1 MDALKRIALLLL
13 VSFTLVQ
20 CGDLFLGSDVDSGDP
35 LITYDI
41 FYDEVDSKFSFF
53 EYLDVDFD
61 SAYQVN
67 RQRIIDRPSSSEL
80 TASLTELINVLQD
93 GHSNVFFS
101 SGGAISYTG
110 WYDQYP
116 ENQLEDI
123 SGYFSEYKSFNN
135 ALDYGII
142 DGENIGYIK
151 ISTFTGSLATSNYLA
166 IDDILDLL
174 WDTDGIIID
183 VRSNGGGN
191 SNNADIIVS
200 RFNDEGRL
208 SFRARRRLPDSRT
221 SFTGW
226 WEKITDVYEGD
237 RYLKP
242 VAVLSNRRSF
252 SSTEWF
258 ISGMRTIP
266 HATIIGDTTGGGSGN
281 PILSALP
288 NGWGMRVSNTQK
300 ELPEGRDYQ
309 YTGIYPDIPV
319 WISTVDAVNGIDTI
333 LERAIQ
339 ELR

>member
-1 MDALKRIALLLL
+1 MDALKKIVLLLF
-13 VSFTLVQ
+13 VSIVLVQ
-20 CGDLFLGSDVDSGDP
+20 CEDLFLGSDVDSDDP
-35 LITYDI
+35 LVTYDI

-53 EYLDVDFD
+53 EYLNVDFD

-67 RQRIIDRPSSSEL
+67 RQNLVDNPTTSEL
-80 TASLTELINVLQD
+80 TTSLQGLINVLQD
-93 GHSNVFFS
+93 GHSNVFFTN
-101 SGGAISYTG
+101 GGAISYTG

-123 SGYFSEYKSFNN
+123 SGYFSEYKSWNN

-151 ISTFTGSLATSNYLA
+151 ISTFTGSLPTSNYRA
-166 IDDILDLL
+166 IDDILGLL
-174 WDTDGIIID
+174 WETDGIIID

-200 RFNDEGRL
+200 RFNDEPRF

-221 SFTGW
+221 SFSDW
-226 WEKITDVYEGD
+226 WEKITDVHEGD

-242 VAVLSNRRSF
+242 VAVLSNRRSY

-281 PILSALP
+281 PIISSLP

-319 WISTVDAVNGIDTI
+319 WISSADSANGIDTI

>member
-1 MDALKRIALLLL
+1 MDTLKKIACLFL
-13 VSFTLVQ
+13 VSFTLIQ
-20 CGDLFLGSDVDSGDP
+20 CGDLFLGSDVDSRDP
-35 LITYDI
+35 LVTYDI
-41 FYDEVDSKFSFF
+41 FYGEVDSKFSFF

-67 RQRIIDRPSSSEL
+67 RQQLADNSTNSEL
-80 TASLTELINVLQD
+80 AAALRELINVLQD
-93 GHSNVFFS
+93 GHSNVFLS
-101 SGGAISYTG
+101 NGTISYTG
-110 WYDQYP
+110 WFDQYP
-116 ENQLEDI
+116 ENRLEDI
-123 SGYFSEYKSFNN
+123 SGYFSEYKSWNN

-151 ISTFTGSLATSNYLA
+151 VSTFTGSLATSNYLA
-166 IDDILDLL
+166 IDEILELL

-200 RFNDEGRL
+200 RFNDEPRF

-221 SFTGW
+221 SFSDW
-226 WEKITDVYEGD
+226 SEKITDVYEGD

-242 VAVLSNRRSF
+242 VTVLSNRRSF

-258 ISGMRTIP
+258 ISGMSTIP

-281 PILSALP
+281 PIVSSLP

-309 YTGIYPDIPV
+309 YTGIYPDIAV
-319 WISTVDAVNGIDTI
+319 WISSADSANGIDTI

-339 ELR
+339 ELK